1 MFPVLLLSTVF
12 GVLFAFCG
20 LLGGVVFFIEAQQGM
35 SMSAFLQGFA
45 TATWPLAAACALL
58 LAAQILKE
66 LNALREATEEGN
78 TAAAP
83 SPEKAA
89 PQSAAPLTPAPL
101 SPAPAPAA
109 KTPVYFPVR
118 ETPQGPRIIRP
129 AEESPAPAEQ
139 AAAESSLTF
148 FKTH

>member
-20 LLGGVVFFIEAQQGM
+20 LLGGIVFFMEAQQGM
-35 SMSAFLQGFA
+35 SMSDFLQGFA

-58 LAAQILKE
+58 LAGQILKE
-66 LNALREATEEGN
+66 LNALREATEEGKP
-78 TAAAP
+78 AAAP

-89 PQSAAPLTPAPL
+89 PQPAAPITPATLAPE
-101 SPAPAPAA
+101 STPAPAA

-129 AEESPAPAEQ
+129 AEESPAES
-139 AAAESSLTF
+139 AAEENTLTF
-148 FKTH
+148 FKTR